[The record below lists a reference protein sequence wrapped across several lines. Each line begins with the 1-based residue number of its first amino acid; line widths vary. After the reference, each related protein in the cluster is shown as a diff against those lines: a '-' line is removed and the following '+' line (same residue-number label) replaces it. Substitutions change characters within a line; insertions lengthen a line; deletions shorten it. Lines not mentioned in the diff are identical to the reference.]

1 MSEVLLPPSVP
12 RFCDHAATL
21 RRIWVWTEP
30 GSSAPLP
37 PPHLSLPAVTSSR
50 SLRPPEQR
58 RRGSTR
64 EGRQRGQTKGA
75 SLSQGQPGAHG
86 LLPARRGRTCRG
98 SPALQHCGPGL
109 RQPLLRREQSRTAA
123 ARTHRGATGGLP
135 PPGGPRRP
143 KNDRNGPI
151 RAAAP
156 GPPGCPAQP
165 PPPLPSP
172 PPIPLP
178 GLRDSDLGQSPRLSA
193 IVTSLQPQRHGA
205 GGRHAAPRTSRGGE
219 SGGAAPRA
227 GRAARSTPPQGTE
240 PAATRTKPRRPP
252 AAAALPRPSA
262 APPPPLRAAP
272 DSNSPTTPHSRDRAR
287 PPLPD
292 GSAPGRREGRR
303 PAASS
308 SSAGG
313 AGQCRALTYRPPP
326 APPRAGP
333 AGSCR
338 PRGRPERPAVRWAP
352 GSAPRP
358 HPAGYGCC
366 APRTAITRSRPNQ
379 IPARLSALFL
389 AGRLAVAT

>member
-165 PPPLPSP
+165 PPPSLPRPPSP
-172 PPIPLP
+172 SPGSETATSDRARGCQPLSRPYSHSGTGPEGGTPLRARHGEGNPGERRPEPGGRPAAPRRRARSPRPRAQSPAGRPRPPPSRAPRPRRPHPFARRPIPTP
-178 GLRDSDLGQSPRLSA
+178 PPPPTPETAPAPRYRMAALR
-193 IVTSLQPQRHGA
+193 A
-205 GGRHAAPRTSRGGE
+205 GGR
-219 SGGAAPRA
+219 GAA
-227 GRAARSTPPQGTE
+227 
-240 PAATRTKPRRPP
+240 RPP
-252 AAAALPRPSA
+252 AAA
-262 APPPPLRAAP
+262 PP
-272 DSNSPTTPHSRDRAR
+272 
-287 PPLPD
+287 
-292 GSAPGRREGRR
+292 E
-303 PAASS
+303 
-308 SSAGG
+308 
-313 AGQCRALTYRPPP
+313 
-326 APPRAGP
+326 
-333 AGSCR
+333 
-338 PRGRPERPAVRWAP
+338 EP
-352 GSAPRP
+352 GSAGP
-358 HPAGYGCC
+358 
-366 APRTAITRSRPNQ
+366 
-379 IPARLSALFL
+379 
-389 AGRLAVAT
+389 

>member
-12 RFCDHAATL
+12 RFRDHAATL

-165 PPPLPSP
+165 PPPPFPAPHP
-172 PPIPLP
+172 PP
-178 GLRDSDLGQSPRLSA
+178 RAQRQRPR
-193 IVTSLQPQRHGA
+193 
-205 GGRHAAPRTSRGGE
+205 
-219 SGGAAPRA
+219 
-227 GRAARSTPPQGTE
+227 TE
-240 PAATRTKPRRPP
+240 PAAVSHCHVLTATAARGRRAARRSAHVTGRGIRGSGAPSRAGGPQHPAAGHGARGHAHKAPPAARGRRPP
-252 AAAALPRPSA
+252 APLGRAAPTPSRGARFQHPHHPPLPRPR
-262 APPPPLRAAP
+262 PPPVTGWQRSGP
-272 DSNSPTTPHSRDRAR
+272 
-287 PPLPD
+287 
-292 GSAPGRREGRR
+292 
-303 PAASS
+303 
-308 SSAGG
+308 AGG
-313 AGQCRALTYRPPP
+313 APPGRQQQLRRRSRAVPGPDVPP
-326 APPRAGP
+326 APRP
-333 AGSCR
+333 A
-338 PRGRPERPAVRWAP
+338 PRGPCRE
-352 GSAPRP
+352 
-358 HPAGYGCC
+358 
-366 APRTAITRSRPNQ
+366 
-379 IPARLSALFL
+379 L
-389 AGRLAVAT
+389 